1 MLKQSL
7 VQEKLSDLSN
17 SSSAAKSAV
26 SSDLEPKT
34 SSSNGKQPRITS
46 RIKLNAVQP
55 TGSILLAN
63 RFNNSANLAKQFRN
77 HTTTFENN
85 TNNANYL
92 NGNNANN
99 NDDDDSENVEFDGDE
114 TVNYYSSYNNNG
126 RLGGGGNGSG
136 SGSGGG
142 GGGGDE
148 GGGGGNN
155 NNGNNDKL
163 NQLKNVN
170 ITENSNGTN
179 NNNSLNSNGGPSLN
193 ATNSN
198 QNLKSV
204 SKDKTSTKTNNN
216 NNNNNTTNNNID
228 FTMKLRYLEKSIKFI
243 QQQHNETLSSLHQE
257 IEKLKTENRGKD

>member
-142 GGGGDE
+142 GGDE

-204 SKDKTSTKTNNN
+204 SKDKTS
-216 NNNNNTTNNNID
+216 
-228 FTMKLRYLEKSIKFI
+228 
-243 QQQHNETLSSLHQE
+243 HNETLSSLHQE